1 MFDWFLMWISWK
13 RIELCAFKSM
23 QCKHNFL
30 SEVEFLNHL
39 FEIETIN
46 ILDRA
51 TDQRFRDTTIIITSI
66 PAQVLHLTMPMP
78 FYKKLSWQNMT
89 KRYHLY
95 PWETILLGCRVNPS
109 HQECCLK
116 VTERHE
122 SATQSKS
129 LVEKQIPVPYWHIS
143 IPVRGKSTSFQFQF
157 VILPI

>member
-1 MFDWFLMWISWK
+1 M
-13 RIELCAFKSM
+13 
-23 QCKHNFL
+23 

-51 TDQRFRDTTIIITSI
+51 TNQRFQDTTIVITSS
-66 PAQVLHLTMPMP
+66 PAQVLHLTMLMP
-78 FYKKLSWQNMT
+78 FYKKCSWQYMT

-95 PWETILLGCRVNPS
+95 PKKIIFLGCRVNPS
-109 HQECCLK
+109 HQGFCLK

-129 LVEKQIPVPYWHIS
+129 LVEKQLVVPYSHIS

>member
-1 MFDWFLMWISWK
+1 M
-13 RIELCAFKSM
+13 
-23 QCKHNFL
+23 

-51 TDQRFRDTTIIITSI
+51 TNQRFQDTTIIITSS
-66 PAQVLHLTMPMP
+66 PAQVLHLTMLMP
-78 FYKKLSWQNMT
+78 FYKKCSWQYMT

-95 PWETILLGCRVNPS
+95 PKKIIFLGCRVNPS

-122 SATQSKS
+122 STQTKS
-129 LVEKQIPVPYWHIS
+129 LVEKQLLVPYCRIS
-143 IPVRGKSTSFQFQF
+143 IPVCGKSTSFQFQF
-157 VILPI
+157 FILPI